1 MDNDGQLLI
10 ISGFIMAMGLVIL
23 AIMLN
28 SVIYMGNTAYEGSMS
43 SHDKDILYIND
54 LTLRESHNAY
64 LNAHGSETAYDSYM
78 TSYFEYLQ
86 KVSAYKGISVFIES
100 STYDN
105 VNNKAT
111 TVILY
116 SDGDIKSKY
125 TLVAPGS

>member
-28 SVIYMGNTAYEGSMS
+28 SVIYTGNTAYEDSMS
-43 SHDKDILYIND
+43 SHEKDILYIND

-64 LNAHGSETAYDSYM
+64 LNAYGSETTYDSYM